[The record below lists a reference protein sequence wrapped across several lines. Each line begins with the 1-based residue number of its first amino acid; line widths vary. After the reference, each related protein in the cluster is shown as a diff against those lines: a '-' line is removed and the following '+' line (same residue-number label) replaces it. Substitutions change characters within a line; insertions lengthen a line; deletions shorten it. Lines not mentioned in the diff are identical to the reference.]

1 MRPEASSFHDSLE
14 SGLDLQQR
22 FPRTPE
28 GSKSGRAGP
37 DPADSVTVCI
47 CTFRRRSIFQAVSSV
62 AHQQQAE
69 QYLSRIVVIDNDDH
83 DGLRAEMEAF
93 AIQLPVRLDYIH
105 APRKNISIARNAA
118 LDAVETRYL
127 AFIDDDEEA
136 QPDWLKTLF
145 GQRNEAHV
153 IVGSSQAIYDE
164 RLQQWVERCDF
175 HSNLPNKDPSNAHT
189 SNVLIDMNFVQDTNM
204 RFLEELGLT
213 GGEDTV
219 FFRSLAHAGARFAAA
234 PEAVVIE
241 GVPANRANMRWVL
254 RRMYRAGQTHGLVCK
269 MFDHRV
275 YRKLLLTAGAKALVS
290 ALVAVIVIPGTDR
303 SRKWFARAALHA
315 GAFHYRL
322 KPSMLQEYA

>member
-1 MRPEASSFHDSLE
+1 M
-14 SGLDLQQR
+14 QQR
-22 FPRTPE
+22 IPRTPE

-62 AHQQQAE
+62 AHQQQA
-69 QYLSRIVVIDNDDH
+69 QQFLSRIVVIDNDDH
-83 DGLRAEMEAF
+83 DGLRAEVEEF
-93 AIQLPVRLDYIH
+93 AIQLPVQLDYVH

-127 AFIDDDEEA
+127 AFIDDDQEA
-136 QPDWLKTLF
+136 QPDWLVTLMER
-145 GQRNEAHV
+145 RNEAEI
-153 IVGSSQAIYDE
+153 IVGLCRASYDGALPRWSS
-164 RLQQWVERCDF
+164 RCDF
-175 HSNLPNKDPSNAHT
+175 HSSAPGKDLANAHT
-189 SNVLIDMNFVQDTNM
+189 GNVLIKMDSIRAGDVKFS
-204 RFLEELGLT
+204 EELGLT

-269 MFDHRV
+269 MFDHRA